1 MQITRGNGEGGR
13 TEIKERG
20 KNKGIV
26 LYLVKTKV
34 PRPMHTRGC
43 YPNTLVHMYSTP
55 LTHWMRH
62 LHPPKSLLVHP
73 KFMLSQTWPLHL
85 TTALDSAAL
94 HLPAINTTHSLFQF
108 T

>member
-43 YPNTLVHMYSTP
+43 YPNTLLHIYSKHVGGGTQTPAYLLNPSTPWLYAVLSRLVHMAEDAVSGLIIVLCNFPTGP
-55 LTHWMRH
+55 N
-62 LHPPKSLLVHP
+62 
-73 KFMLSQTWPLHL
+73 
-85 TTALDSAAL
+85 
-94 HLPAINTTHSLFQF
+94 ICC
-108 T
+108 